1 MFFNET
7 NLNLFNEIDMSL
19 NCSLYYSIGMCSV
32 FLNVKINIKSMGI
45 FFFDNVIKS
54 GQVIKSFNLT
64 FYLTQ
69 VLNSIAMELT

>member
-7 NLNLFNEIDMSL
+7 NLNLFNEIDLSL

-45 FFFDNVIKS
+45 FFFFDNIIKS
-54 GQVIKSFNLT
+54 GQVIKS
-64 FYLTQ
+64 
-69 VLNSIAMELT
+69 

>member
-7 NLNLFNEIDMSL
+7 NLNLFNEIDLSL

-45 FFFDNVIKS
+45 FFFENVIKS
-54 GQVIKSFNLT
+54 DQVIKS
-64 FYLTQ
+64 
-69 VLNSIAMELT
+69 